1 MHNKRTWIEKFSD
14 FVSGKG
20 FYLVV
25 LICVAAIA
33 LSGYY
38 LVRGVRGGIEDT
50 LDQPVAGSAAIIDR
64 PAPTPSARPAVKPT
78 DPPAQVSVQATLPP
92 AASAAPAPSERP
104 APSTAP
110 SAAPTR
116 APAPLVFTWP
126 VKGEIIAG
134 LSVET
139 LAYSETMGDWR
150 THEGIDIA
158 APLGTQVL
166 CQPIRQPGRRA
177 HRICGRR
184 GKDRR
189 RHRRGGGYRRR
200 RERPAAPS
208 PLHPAERGLSR
219 RSGGLPARAIT
230 SRKKGAHI
238 LGPLFHYSRS
248 DSRSI
253 RFVFPAASTDKAQP
267 AR

>member
-1 MHNKRTWIEKFSD
+1 MMNNNSKRTWIEKLGNFI
-14 FVSGKG
+14 SGKG

-166 CQPIRQPGRRA
+166 CAANGTVSAIYQHDLMGTVVEIDHGQGLVSWYANLASVPTVSVGDEVKTGAVIGAVGDTAAAESARQPHLHYTLLKEG
-177 HRICGRR
+177 CPV
-184 GKDRR
+184 D
-189 RHRRGGGYRRR
+189 
-200 RERPAAPS
+200 PADY
-208 PLHPAERGLSR
+208 
-219 RSGGLPARAIT
+219 LPE
-230 SRKKGAHI
+230 
-238 LGPLFHYSRS
+238 
-248 DSRSI
+248 
-253 RFVFPAASTDKAQP
+253 Q
-267 AR
+267 